1 MILIDTNVVSEPWKP
16 MPDAR
21 VLAWLDAQAIETLF
35 LSTITIAE
43 LRFGITAMPEGK
55 RRTVLHDRLEGE
67 VLPLFSGR
75 ILSFDLE
82 ASKAYATLM
91 AEARAS
97 GKAIGTADGY
107 IAATAL
113 AHGFSVATRDVS
125 PFDAAGLKVLN
136 PWVIQS

>member
-1 MILIDTNVVSEPWKP
+1 MILIDTNVVSEPWKLA
-16 MPDAR
+16 PDTR
-21 VLAWLDAQAIETLF
+21 VLDWLDAQAIETLF
-35 LSTITIAE
+35 LSAITIAE
-43 LRFGITAMPEGK
+43 LRFGVAAMPEGN

-75 ILSFDLE
+75 ILTFDLD

-91 AEARAS
+91 AAARGS

-125 PFDAAGLKVLN
+125 PFEAAGLNVIN
-136 PWVIQS
+136 PWDVAT